1 MPKPKIIGS
10 APILLV
16 RDVVA
21 SANYYRDKVGFNY
34 DRIWGE
40 PPGFCILDRDGFHLM
55 LKQVED
61 EKFIV
66 PHYKAAKNMW
76 NIYFWV
82 DDADKLYEELKN
94 LGATIDYELCNQPY
108 GCREFGIQD
117 LDGYDIAFGQ
127 EQGTTR
133 LCEPS
138 DSKVEQPGDGGQV
151 LHGIDQAPDQISD
164 SLTVSTL
171 QQEGLDPK
179 PISDMLAAILNGE
192 YTKLDSVLV
201 ARNGCLILES
211 YFNGYD
217 REIKHDTRSA
227 FKSVTSALT
236 GIAVDKGLIP
246 DLNQTISSYFP
257 DYWPNIRVDI
267 EQKQHISLYHLLTM
281 TAGFD
286 AEENFGIGPFR
297 EDDMLLS
304 SDWAR
309 FSLDLPM
316 AHDPGTRF
324 SYNSSTTF
332 LVGEIVSR
340 AAGETLPE
348 FAKKHLFAPLGIDTY
363 CWTLTPKR
371 RAVAQGSFFIRP
383 RDMVKIG
390 QLFLNQG
397 SWGEQSV
404 ISARWVEESTKH
416 HLDTLDNNEDNQPQ
430 RDGYGYQWWTRRES
444 DSTFDHYFA
453 SGNGGQRI
461 HVFPHINMVVV
472 FTGSHYNQAIGHR
485 QLNEIL
491 ERYIL
496 PALKNIS

>member
-1 MPKPKIIGS
+1 MPKPKIIGN

-16 RDVVA
+16 KDVVA

-34 DRIWGE
+34 DGFWGE

-76 NIYFWV
+76 NVYFWV
-82 DDADKLYEELKN
+82 DDADKLYKELKN

-127 EQGTTR
+127 EPGTTR

-138 DSKVEQPGDGGQV
+138 GSKVEPPGSDGPV
-151 LHGIDQAPDQISD
+151 LHGIDQAPDLLID
-164 SLTVSTL
+164 GLPVSTL
-171 QQEGLDPK
+171 RQEGLDPN
-179 PISDMLAAILNGE
+179 PIGDMLAAIHNDE
-192 YTKLDSVLV
+192 YTKLDSVLI
-201 ARNGCLILES
+201 ARNGGLILES

-217 REIKHDTRSA
+217 RETKHDTRSS
-227 FKSVTSALT
+227 FKSVTSALA

-246 DLNQTISSYFP
+246 DLDQTMPNYFP
-257 DYWPNIRVDI
+257 DYWSDIRVDI
-267 EQKQHISLYHLLTM
+267 EQKQHISLFHLLTM

-297 EDDMLLS
+297 EGDMFLS
-304 SDWAR
+304 SDWVR
-309 FSLDLPM
+309 FSLNLPM
-316 AHDPGTRF
+316 AHDPGTHF

-332 LVGEIVSR
+332 LIGEIISRAVGES
-340 AAGETLPE
+340 LPE
-348 FAKKHLFAPLGIDTY
+348 FAKKHLFEPLGIDTY
-363 CWTLTPKR
+363 CWTLTPKK

-383 RDMVKIG
+383 RDMLKIG

-397 SWGEQSV
+397 SWNQQRV
-404 ISARWVEESTKH
+404 ISARWVVESTKH
-416 HLDTLDNNEDNQPQ
+416 HLDTLDNNEDNQPR

-444 DSTFDHYFA
+444 DSAFDNYYA

-461 HVFPHINMVVV
+461 HVFPHINLVVV
-472 FTGSHYNQAIGHR
+472 FTGGHYNQAIGHR
-485 QLNEIL
+485 QINEIL

-496 PALKNIS
+496 PSIQDIS